1 MIEARP
7 GGAAG
12 NEPQASKRK
21 TQKQDN
27 THAVPRSNVPQSFRL
42 LGDITAGI
50 VDDLGHRRARLLVE
64 ERPDG

>member
-1 MIEARP
+1 MAAAQEGAAKGAKQVSSVSNSTSARP
-7 GGAAG
+7 
-12 NEPQASKRK
+12 PQ
-21 TQKQDN
+21 
-27 THAVPRSNVPQSFRL
+27 PFRL